1 MIGGI
6 MGFPIVRMRRL
17 RQNENLRRLVR
28 ETSLSVDDFIYPL
41 FVCPGKN
48 VKKEIKS
55 MPGNYQMSVDRLVEE
70 CREVR
75 DLGIAGVILFG
86 IPKKKDEV
94 GSAALSDD
102 GIVQKAV
109 RALKKEVE
117 DLLVVTDICF
127 CEYTSHGHCGVIKN
141 GTVDNDETLKL
152 LAKQALSHAKAG
164 ADILA
169 PSDMMDGRVGVM
181 RSALDDSGYTNIPI
195 MAYSAKYS
203 SAFYGPFR
211 DAAESAPKFG
221 DRRAYQMDP
230 ANSDEALKEVWLDLE
245 EGADI
250 VMVKPALS
258 YLDIIYRVKNEL
270 GVPVAAYNVSGEFS
284 CVKAADGNGWVDG
297 ERMMMEILLSIK
309 RAGADIILTYFA
321 KDAAKLLGERS
332 K

>member
-1 MIGGI
+1 
-6 MGFPIVRMRRL
+6 MRRL
-17 RQNENLRRLVR
+17 RRDENLRRMVR

-41 FVCPGKN
+41 FVCPGKD
-48 VKKEIKS
+48 VKNEIKS
-55 MPGNYQMSVDRLVEE
+55 MPGNYQMSVDRLVED

-75 DLGIAGVILFG
+75 DLGIPGVILFG
-86 IPKKKDEV
+86 IPEKKDEL
-94 GSAALSDD
+94 GSEAYSDN

-117 DLLVVTDICF
+117 DLLVITDICF

-141 GTVDNDETLKL
+141 GAVDNDETLEL
-152 LAKQALSHAKAG
+152 LAMQALSHAKAG
-164 ADILA
+164 ADVVA
-169 PSDMMDGRVGVM
+169 PSDMMDGRVGVI
-181 RSALDDSGYTNIPI
+181 RGALDDGGYTGLPI

-230 ANSDEALKEVWLDLE
+230 ANADEALREVWLDLE

-250 VMVKPALS
+250 VMVKPAMS
-258 YLDIIYRVKNEL
+258 YLDIVYRVKHEL
-270 GVPVAAYNVSGEFS
+270 GVPVAAYNVSGEYS
-284 CVKAADGNGWVDG
+284 CVKAADACGWVDG
-297 ERMMMEILLSIK
+297 ERMMMEILFSIK
-309 RAGADIILTYFA
+309 RAGADVILTYFA
-321 KDAAKLLGERS
+321 KDAVKFLSERN

>member
-1 MIGGI
+1 

-17 RQNENLRRLVR
+17 RQNENLRRMVR
-28 ETSLSVDDFIYPL
+28 ETSLSVDDLIYPL
-41 FVCPGKN
+41 FVCPGKS
-48 VKKEIKS
+48 VKNEIKS
-55 MPGNYQMSVDRLVEE
+55 MPGNYQFSVDRLVEE
-70 CREVR
+70 CLAVR
-75 DLGIAGVILFG
+75 DLGIPGVILFG
-86 IPKKKDEV
+86 IPEKKDEI
-94 GSAALSDD
+94 GSEGFSDD

-109 RALKKEVE
+109 RALKEKV
-117 DLLVVTDICF
+117 DNLLIITDICF
-127 CEYTSHGHCGVIKN
+127 CEYTSHGHCGVIKD
-141 GTVDNDETLKL
+141 GTVDNDETLKQ

-164 ADILA
+164 ADIVA
-169 PSDMMDGRVGVM
+169 PSDMMDGRVGAM
-181 RSALDDSGYTNIPI
+181 RSALDKSGYSHVPI
-195 MAYSAKYS
+195 MAYSAKYT

-230 ANSDEALKEVWLDLE
+230 ANADEAINEVKLDLE

-258 YLDIIYRVKNEL
+258 YLDIIYRVKSEF

-297 ERMMMEILLSIK
+297 ERMMMEILLSIR

-321 KDAAKLLGERS
+321 KDAAKLL

>member
-1 MIGGI
+1 
-6 MGFPIVRMRRL
+6 MGFPVTRMRRL
-17 RQNENLRRLVR
+17 RRDENLRRMVR

-41 FVCPGKN
+41 FVCPGKD
-48 VKKEIKS
+48 VKNEIKS
-55 MPGNYQMSVDRLVEE
+55 MPGNYQMSVDRLVED

-75 DLGIAGVILFG
+75 DLGIPGVILFG
-86 IPKKKDEV
+86 IPEKKDEL
-94 GSAALSDD
+94 GSEAYSDN

-117 DLLVVTDICF
+117 DLLVITDICF

-141 GTVDNDETLKL
+141 GAVDNDETLEL
-152 LAKQALSHAKAG
+152 LAMQALSHAKAG
-164 ADILA
+164 ADVVA
-169 PSDMMDGRVGVM
+169 PSDMMDGRVGVI
-181 RSALDDSGYTNIPI
+181 RGALDDGGYTGLPI

-230 ANSDEALKEVWLDLE
+230 ANADEALREVWLDLE

-250 VMVKPALS
+250 VMVKPAMS
-258 YLDIIYRVKNEL
+258 YLDIVYRVKHEL
-270 GVPVAAYNVSGEFS
+270 GVPVAAYNVSGEYS
-284 CVKAADGNGWVDG
+284 CVKAADACGWVDG
-297 ERMMMEILLSIK
+297 ERMMMEILFSIK
-309 RAGADIILTYFA
+309 RAGADVILTYFA
-321 KDAAKLLGERS
+321 KDAVKFLSERN